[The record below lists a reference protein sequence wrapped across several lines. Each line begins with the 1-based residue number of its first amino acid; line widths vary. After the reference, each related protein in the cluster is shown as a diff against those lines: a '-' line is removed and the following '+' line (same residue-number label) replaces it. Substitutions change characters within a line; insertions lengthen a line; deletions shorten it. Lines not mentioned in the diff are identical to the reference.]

1 MKPIITATELQ
12 EIFHQEKLYLN
23 LTAHRFAQLDTSL

>member
-12 EIFHQEKLYLN
+12 EIFHQEKFTLN
-23 LTAHRFAQLDTSL
+23 LTAHRLH

>member
-23 LTAHRFAQLDTSL
+23 LTAHRLH